1 MRTSWT
7 DALARA
13 EAFAPFL
20 AGAMA
25 RWPALVDRLG
35 VGEGE
40 AALDMARAA
49 GAGLP
54 VEVALRRERDALAL
68 VLAIGDLAGAFP
80 LARVTHELSALADRA
95 LDAAIRAAIAER
107 VEGATADARDGP
119 CWGATIGGRG
129 HGRISP
135 WRVPCRCRPRC

>member
-35 VGEGE
+35 AGECE

-54 VEVALRRERDALAL
+54 VEVALRRQRDALAL
-68 VLAIGDLAGAFP
+68 VLAIGDLAGACA
-80 LARVTHELSALADRA
+80 LARVTRELSALADRA

-107 VEGATADARDGP
+107 VEGRRPTVFLLWRWAST
-119 CWGATIGGRG
+119 GRA
-129 HGRISP
+129 S
-135 WRVPCRCRPRC
+135 